1 MEAHPEYLITEPE
14 KLIGKWES
22 RFKKS
27 QPIHVEV
34 GSGKGQFIIGMAKK
48 HPEINYIGIDLQDSV
63 LAMAVQKAVEGE
75 LDNVQL
81 ILTDGANVD
90 TFFEKGEVSK
100 VYLNFSDPWPKSRH
114 EKRRLTYK
122 TFLKSY
128 ENILPDNSELEFKT
142 DNRGLFEYS
151 LVSLNNYGMK
161 FKMVSLDLH
170 HSDEETIA
178 ENVETEYEEKFKQK
192 GPIYKIVAKF

>member
-1 MEAHPEYLITEPE
+1 M
-14 KLIGKWES
+14 
-22 RFKKS
+22 
-27 QPIHVEV
+27 
-34 GSGKGQFIIGMAKK
+34 
-48 HPEINYIGIDLQDSV
+48 
-63 LAMAVQKAVEGE
+63 
-75 LDNVQL
+75 
-81 ILTDGANVD
+81 LTP
-90 TFFEKGEVSK
+90 FFEKGEVSK

-161 FKMVSLDLH
+161 FEMVSLDLH